1 MISFRNPSLLIGTAA
16 AILPII
22 IYFITRDRISVMP
35 FSTLRFFAGTS
46 ASLVRRKKW
55 LETLLLA
62 LRALLCAMIA
72 IAFARPF
79 LQKKPDASG
88 KLRADQAV
96 VLAIDVS
103 QSMAR
108 PGAWKHAVDKADE
121 ILDALPGG
129 SVVSL
134 IAFDQAART
143 EANWGDASQ
152 ARSKLAALQPAAA
165 GTDLVAALRKADES
179 LAEVAA
185 DKKRVVLISDLQRV
199 GVSSAASGWKLK
211 PGVSLQVETI
221 APDSPSTVGIV
232 GANLPQSVVNDK
244 LPHPVTVRIANIS
257 AQPMKDISLELALQ
271 GQPVQSQKVTVPANQ
286 QITAS
291 FRPTFSDIGDHAGTI
306 TLKSDA
312 TTETLFLNIN
322 VLPQIK
328 VAMIAPDD
336 EVHSASGASF
346 FLARAIAPAAN
357 SPFDLHLLPSSSASA
372 SDLQNA
378 SVLIVLDVATISPEL
393 KKAILDF
400 HKRGGGILL
409 LPGSKTQPAA
419 FTSSFGEFAPCQLR
433 RVLLASDTRKGGT
446 KALITRV
453 DLEHPIFEIFQKP
466 HSGDFSAVAID
477 KYWEV
482 TDSQLSRVPM
492 RLDEGRPFMLEKV
505 SPGGGSCVLIVS
517 PPDPTWNNFPQRAIY
532 LPLLHQTL
540 RYLAIRGEHP
550 TTYQVGDLLPLNG
563 DNSLK
568 DPAGQSH
575 KGSPLVAAAPGLY
588 TMTDASGKEIFTY
601 AVNTPFAE
609 ADTTIIPAD
618 ELRASME
625 SPESDEATAGSGLV
639 SAGLGSREFWTY
651 LIAASLVLV
660 IVELFVSNRVPRH

>member
-1 MISFRNPSLLIGTAA
+1 MMSFRNPSLLIGTAA

-22 IYFITRDRISVMP
+22 IYFITRDRISVIP

-62 LRALLCAMIA
+62 LRALLCALIA

-96 VLAIDVS
+96 VVAVDVS

-121 ILDALPGG
+121 VLAALPGG
-129 SVVSL
+129 SIVSL

-143 EANWGDASQ
+143 ESNWGDASQ
-152 ARSKLAALQPAAA
+152 ARTKLATLQPAAA

-185 DKKRVVLISDLQRV
+185 DKKKVVLVSDLQRV
-199 GVSSAASGWKLK
+199 GVSNAASGWKLH
-211 PGVSLQVETI
+211 PGVALQVEPI
-221 APDSPSTVGIV
+221 SPDSPSTVGII
-232 GANLPQSVVNDK
+232 GANLPQSVVNDR
-244 LPHPVTVRIANIS
+244 LPHPVTVRIANAT
-257 AQPMKDISLELALQ
+257 AQPIKDVSIGLALT
-271 GQPVQSQKVTVPANQ
+271 GQPVQSQKIAVPANQ
-286 QITAS
+286 QLTAS
-291 FRPTFSDIGDHAGTI
+291 FRPTFGEVGDHAGTI
-306 TLKSDA
+306 TLKTES
-312 TTETLFLNIN
+312 TTETLYLNVN
-322 VLPQIK
+322 VLPRIR
-328 VAMIAPDD
+328 VAMLAQDD
-336 EVHSASGASF
+336 EARSASGAPF
-346 FLARAIAPAAN
+346 FLARAIQPAAD
-357 SPFDLHLLPSSSASA
+357 SPFELKVLPASSATA
-372 SDLQNA
+372 ADLANA

-393 KKAILDF
+393 KQAIADF
-400 HKRGGGILL
+400 HKHGGGILL
-409 LPGSKTQPAA
+409 LPGSKTQPAS

-433 RVLLASDTRKGGT
+433 RVLLASDTRKGGA

-466 HSGDFSAVAID
+466 HSGDFSAVGID
-477 KYWEV
+477 RYWEV
-482 TDSQLSRVPM
+482 TDSQLSRVPL
-492 RLDEGRPFMLEKV
+492 RLDDGRPFMLEKV
-505 SPGGGSCVLIVS
+505 SPGGGSCVLIAS
-517 PPDPTWNNFPQRAIY
+517 PPDPAWNNFPQRAIY

-540 RYLAIRGEHP
+540 RYLAIRGEQP
-550 TTYQVGDLLPLNG
+550 TTYQVGDLLPLTAE
-563 DNSLK
+563 NSLK

-575 KGSPLVAAAPGLY
+575 KGVPLIAAAPGLY
-588 TMTDASGKEIFTY
+588 TMTDPSGKTVFTY

-609 ADTTIIPAD
+609 ADTASIPAD

-625 SPESDEATAGSGLV
+625 SPDQDDATAGSGLV
-639 SAGLGSREFWTY
+639 SANLGSREFWSY
-651 LIAASLVLV
+651 LIGVSLVLV
-660 IVELFVSNRVPRH
+660 LVELFVSNKVPRH